1 MWINNKVKGGF
12 GFLQVELIYKN
23 GDVNLM
29 VDNKTKTAEL
39 FGKDFKLCD
48 KITMGSGVNG
58 KSSLGNIY
66 LICVLR
72 YRSKLEKLN
81 PNLS

>member
-1 MWINNKVKGGF
+1 MVNCF
-12 GFLQVELIYKN
+12 FQVELIYKN

-39 FGKDFKLCD
+39 FGNDFKLCD

-66 LICVLR
+66 CNLYDLP
-72 YRSKLEKLN
+72 LEIVN
-81 PNLS
+81 